1 MKSWCIPK
9 ASTRFVAKMEDVL
22 EVYARPYDPARPVV
36 CLDEKS
42 KELHGEMREPVPTK
56 PGRERR
62 VDSEYVRHGVAN
74 LFLWLEPLMGKRG
87 VQVTQRR
94 CASDFAH
101 QLAHLSDVAYAQ
113 AEKIVLV
120 VDNLNTHGPHSLYEA
135 FAPAQARRLAQR
147 FEWHY
152 TPEHGSWL
160 NIAECELSVLERQC
174 VGRRIADR
182 QVLAQEV
189 AAWEQARNGAATTVR
204 WQFTAEDAR
213 IKLRRLYPEIHYSS
227 G

>member
-1 MKSWCIPK
+1 MAGAIGAK
-9 ASTRFVAKMEDVL
+9 A
-22 EVYARPYDPARPVV
+22 
-36 CLDEKS
+36 
-42 KELHGEMREPVPTK
+42 
-56 PGRERR
+56 RR
-62 VDSEYVRHGVAN
+62 A
-74 LFLWLEPLMGKRG
+74 
-87 VQVTQRR
+87 QVTQRR

-101 QLAHLSDVAYAQ
+101 QLAYLSDVVYAQ
-113 AEKIVLV
+113 AEQVVLV
-120 VDNLNTHGPHSLYEA
+120 VDNLNTHGPHRLYEA

-160 NIAECELSVLERQC
+160 NVAECELSVLERQC
-174 VGRRIADR
+174 VGRRIADQ

-189 AAWEQARNGAATTVR
+189 AAWEQARNAAARTVR

-213 IKLRRLYPEIHYSS
+213 IKLRRLYPEIHHSS

>member
-22 EVYARPYDPARPVV
+22 EVYARPYDPARPVI

-42 KELHGEMREPVPTK
+42 KELHGEVRQPVSSK
-56 PGRERR
+56 SGKVKR

-74 LFLWLEPLMGKRG
+74 LFLWLEPLRGKRG

-94 CASDFAH
+94 CASDFA
-101 QLAHLSDVAYAQ
+101 QVLQHLSDVAYPQ
-113 AEKIVLV
+113 AEQIVLV

-147 FEWHY
+147 LEWHY

-174 VGRRIADR
+174 VGRRIADQ

-189 AAWEQARNGAATTVR
+189 AAWEQARNLAATMVR

-213 IKLRRLYPEIHYSS
+213 IKLRRLYPEIHPSS
-227 G
+227 T